1 MPLDPQEEK
10 RLHTSTERRQ
20 VKEMPFC
27 NCGATGRTCTTWQ
40 YAPPPALLGIFKWG
54 SLRTQDLWQ
63 RPGTSEYLRADLLVW
78 ARWRGE
84 IWGQG
89 QGPGHIQTLKI
100 TSLLCKPAVIAAQNG
115 APFLLKLKYVFTRR
129 LGIGRAPGKVPTA
142 WATSSPIASSRSHR
156 SWRSLAGWG
165 LGGPLGQTVS
175 NHAEHSTWLHSRT
188 QSEMY
193 SWV

>member
-1 MPLDPQEEK
+1 MYNVAICP
-10 RLHTSTERRQ
+10 
-20 VKEMPFC
+20 
-27 NCGATGRTCTTWQ
+27 
-40 YAPPPALLGIFKWG
+40 PPPALLGIFKWG

-156 SWRSLAGWG
+156 SWRSPAEWG

-188 QSEMY
+188 QGEMY